1 MNLGKDQEK
10 ALEVLKDTGVKIIT
24 GGPGVGKTTTL
35 KEIIRI
41 YEAMY
46 PDRKI
51 RLAAPT
57 GRAAQRMTESTEKE
71 ASTIHRLIEYKPF
84 EDYET
89 FAEEVEG
96 DVFIIDEM
104 SMTDVLLFSMLLQ
117 AIPSGALVLLVG
129 DEDQLAAV
137 GAGDVLHDLIRAGL
151 PTYRLREIFRQAG
164 DNSIVVNYKKIHS
177 GDWNLILDDR
187 FRLLTFDTA
196 EQMQEKTMEIV
207 KEYQRNGTFGELQIL
222 STVKKKY
229 DCGTITMNNMIQS
242 VVNGNEKG
250 LIFGSYHYR
259 VHDKV
264 ILMRNNYEKNY
275 FNGDIG
281 EIIEIHGDSVTVQI
295 GEEEVTLEEE
305 ELEDLSLAYALTTH
319 KAQGSEFPDVIVLL
333 PTEPANMLQL
343 RLFGT
348 AISRAKRKVY
358 VIAQTGAI
366 EIIKEGRNDR
376 KRNTGLT
383 EKVRDVL

>member
-1 MNLGKDQEK
+1 
-10 ALEVLKDTGVKIIT
+10 
-24 GGPGVGKTTTL
+24 
-35 KEIIRI
+35 
-41 YEAMY
+41 
-46 PDRKI
+46 
-51 RLAAPT
+51 
-57 GRAAQRMTESTEKE
+57 
-71 ASTIHRLIEYKPF
+71 
-84 EDYET
+84 
-89 FAEEVEG
+89 
-96 DVFIIDEM
+96 
-104 SMTDVLLFSMLLQ
+104 
-117 AIPSGALVLLVG
+117 
-129 DEDQLAAV
+129 
-137 GAGDVLHDLIRAGL
+137 
-151 PTYRLREIFRQAG
+151 
-164 DNSIVVNYKKIHS
+164 
-177 GDWNLILDDR
+177 
-187 FRLLTFDTA
+187 
-196 EQMQEKTMEIV
+196 
-207 KEYQRNGTFGELQIL
+207 
-222 STVKKKY
+222 
-229 DCGTITMNNMIQS
+229 MNNMIQS